1 MRRLSLVAL
10 LLLGSAL
17 AAHADTDHY
26 TNLLKVPRGD
36 DVLHADVMA
45 CSERLGH
52 SKNGAPTSAV
62 FKHCMRGHG
71 WRFESTEV
79 EHTYP
84 DPDNPGLTC
93 RDMKGFDGKVIGSEC
108 SNFF

>member
-1 MRRLSLVAL
+1 MKRISLVAL

-17 AAHADTDHY
+17 AAQADTDHY

-52 SKNGAPTSAV
+52 PKNGVPTSWA
-62 FKHCMRGHG
+62 FKRCMRRHG
-71 WRFESTEV
+71 WRFDSTEI
-79 EHTYP
+79 EQITTADSP
-84 DPDNPGLTC
+84 P
-93 RDMKGFDGKVIGSEC
+93 
-108 SNFF
+108 